1 MKNKNFI
8 TKFRKLIGASS
19 LSKGLGSA
27 ASVAGGAAGGAAG
40 GLTTSAN
47 KDAKFHFSPNFAG
60 MPFPP
65 FLLNGPHFHPPINVT
80 INTLPHPNARAG
92 NFY

>member
-1 MKNKNFI
+1 MSM
-8 TKFRKLIGASS
+8 GSMASMGKS
-19 LSKGLGSA
+19 MAGSA
-27 ASVAGGAAGGAAG
+27 AKAATSTASGAG
-40 GLTTSAN
+40 

-80 INTLPHPNARAG
+80 INTLPHPNSRAG